1 MVIVLDLLGTI
12 FSLDKLRE
20 TFQEHEMPPEAVNW
34 WVARLLQ
41 SAMAATLANRYVPFR
56 QLAETTLQQV
66 LKVMDQ
72 PQTIS
77 TGILEQMKDLQPW
90 PDAVECIRNLK
101 RDGHRLII
109 LTNSSVEAA
118 DLLLQK
124 AGLRDA
130 FDLVLSADETDSCK
144 PDPRTYRAAAK
155 RAECPASEICLV
167 AAHAWDIMGANAVGM
182 KTVWIERLEK
192 WWAFPGDPPGLVAPT
207 FAQVPTLINHIG

>member
-1 MVIVLDLLGTI
+1 MVIVFDLLGTI
-12 FSLDKLRE
+12 FSLEKVEE
-20 TFQEHEMPPEAVNW
+20 TFQEHEMAPEAVKW
-34 WVARLLQ
+34 WFTRLLQ
-41 SAMAATLANRYVPFR
+41 SSMAATLANRYVPFR

-72 PQTIS
+72 PHTLS
-77 TGILEQMKDLQPW
+77 TGILEQMKELQPW
-90 PDAVECIRNLK
+90 PDAAECIGKLK
-101 RDGHRLII
+101 SDGHRLII

-130 FDLVLSADETDSCK
+130 FELVLSADETDSCK

-167 AAHAWDIMGANAVGM
+167 AAHAWDIMGAHAVGM

-192 WWAFPGDPPGLVAPT
+192 WWTFPGNPPGLVAPS